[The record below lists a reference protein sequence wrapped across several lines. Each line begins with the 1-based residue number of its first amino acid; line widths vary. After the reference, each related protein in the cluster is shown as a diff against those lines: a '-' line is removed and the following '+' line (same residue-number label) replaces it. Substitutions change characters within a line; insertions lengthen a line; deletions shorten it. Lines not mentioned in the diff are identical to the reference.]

1 MKKCYPLVFLSW
13 IMIVI
18 CTSSYRIQ
26 EFDLTLDQSYSYD
39 TTSDIYLEEQ
49 DLEDDLENAEIEE
62 KEEKEVLD
70 HAKVEAEKKESST
83 SSKKEMPIPSPTST
97 PTPTPT
103 STPVPTP
110 TPVEEKKET
119 SINGVPLQLVGS
131 LSGYGIDC
139 TGCST
144 NTASGYSV
152 QDSIY
157 YEDATY
163 GSVRILSA
171 DKSYPFGTIVKIS
184 NCSYLGED
192 IVGIVLDRG
201 GGVGLT
207 KRIQFDLLYQTEAET
222 VELGVRKNVNFEVLR
237 FGY

>member
-13 IMIVI
+13 IMILI
-18 CTSSYRIQ
+18 CTCSYRIQ
-26 EFDLTLDQSYSYD
+26 EFDITFNSYSYD
-39 TTSDIYLEEQ
+39 IAGDIYLEQE
-49 DLEDDLENAEIEE
+49 EEENLIDEKIEIEE
-62 KEEKEVLD
+62 IEKETVG
-70 HAKVEAEKKESST
+70 KKEIEVEKKESIPIQ
-83 SSKKEMPIPSPTST
+83 KEIPLPS
-97 PTPTPT
+97 PTPTP
-103 STPVPTP
+103 SPTP
-110 TPVEEKKET
+110 SPTPEVVEEKKET
-119 SINGVPLQLVGS
+119 SIHGVPLQLVGS

-139 TGCST
+139 SGCST

-152 QDSIY
+152 ASSIY
-157 YEDATY
+157 YDDATY
-163 GSVRILSA
+163 GRVRILSA

-184 NCSYLGED
+184 NCAYLGED

-222 VELGVRKNVNFEVLR
+222 NELGIRKNVTFEVLR